1 MSKIAL
7 ITDTN
12 SSLPVDISKKYDIV
26 QIPIHIQFGEE
37 TYITGETIDDRK
49 LFELIDERKVL
60 PTTAAPSPGAFEA
73 AYRDAFEKGADEVIC
88 VCCSS
93 VVSATFTAAKMATE
107 AFPEGKVSVVDSL
120 MLSLAEGFQ
129 VLTAAEAI
137 ENGASRDEALAMIEG
152 LRGKTHVFAAL
163 PTLKYLAMGGRMGK
177 LAAGLADTME
187 IKPILTMQEGKLDLL
202 EKIRTLR
209 KAKQRLLDLAREST
223 AGSNIIKIGLIHVN
237 NEQAAVDL
245 FESLKEVLPISIEP
259 IIGEFTPGLS
269 VHAGSGVIGFVL
281 VTD

>member
-93 VVSATFTAAKMATE
+93 VVSATFNAAKMATE
-107 AFPEGKVSVVDSL
+107 AFPEGKISVVDSL

-137 ENGASRDEALAMIEG
+137 ENGASRDEALALIEG

-237 NEQAAVDL
+237 NEKAAVDL

-259 IIGEFTPGLS
+259 IISEFTPGLS

>member
-1 MSKIAL
+1 MTKYNWGILSTANIGQRAMIPAL
-7 ITDTN
+7 KA
-12 SSLPVDISKKYDIV
+12 S
-26 QIPIHIQFGEE
+26 EMAE
-37 TYITGETIDDRK
+37 
-49 LFELIDERKVL
+49 
-60 PTTAAPSPGAFEA
+60 
-73 AYRDAFEKGADEVIC
+73 
-88 VCCSS
+88 
-93 VVSATFTAAKMATE
+93 VSA
-107 AFPEGKVSVVDSL
+107 V
-120 MLSLAEGFQ
+120 
-129 VLTAAEAI
+129 
-137 ENGASRDEALAMIEG
+137 ASRDLAKARRFADELEIE
-152 LRGKTHVFAAL
+152 KTYGSYQELLDDDQVDAVYIPL

-223 AGSNIIKIGLIHVN
+223 AGSSIIKIGLIHVN

-281 VTD
+281 ITD